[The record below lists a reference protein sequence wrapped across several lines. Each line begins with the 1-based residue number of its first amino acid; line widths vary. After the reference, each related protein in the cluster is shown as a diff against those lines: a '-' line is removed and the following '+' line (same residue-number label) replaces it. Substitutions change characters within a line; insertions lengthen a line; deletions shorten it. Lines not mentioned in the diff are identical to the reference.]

1 VFTDAREAGPA
12 QREEAMHIAKTEI
25 GHRVMKDRSIPLTPR
40 QRSAFILVDG
50 KRTLD
55 QVLAATA
62 ATGVTR
68 EDIDHLFEL
77 GLITDSAPQETA
89 AEEAA
94 AEAQAAAIE
103 HHKHRTPQ
111 ERYAEAYPI
120 ATRLTAA
127 LGLRGFRL
135 NLAVEG
141 ATNYEQLL
149 AVAPRIKEAVGPEKY
164 APLDDALND
173 R

>member
-1 VFTDAREAGPA
+1 MILVKTDA
-12 QREEAMHIAKTEI
+12 
-25 GHRVMKDRSIPLTPR
+25 GHRVMKDRSVPLTPR
-40 QRSAFILVDG
+40 QRSALILFDG
-50 KRTLD
+50 KRTLGE
-55 QVLAATA
+55 VLASTA

-68 EDIDHLFEL
+68 DDIDHLFKL
-77 GLITDSAPQETA
+77 GLVMDPAPQETA

-94 AEAQAAAIE
+94 AHAKAEAVE
-103 HHKHRTPQ
+103 HHKHRSPQ

-120 ATRLTAA
+120 ATKLTAA

-141 ATNYEQLL
+141 ATNYEQLVE
-149 AVAPRIKEAVGPEKY
+149 VAPKIRDAVGADKFK
-164 APLDDALND
+164 PLDDALND

>member
-1 VFTDAREAGPA
+1 MIVT
-12 QREEAMHIAKTEI
+12 KTEV
-25 GHRVMKDRSIPLTPR
+25 GHHVMKDRSVALTPR

-62 ATGVTR
+62 VMGVVR
-68 EDIDHLFEL
+68 EDIDKLFEL
-77 GLITDSAPQETA
+77 GLVTDAEPQATA
-89 AEEAA
+89 AEHE
-94 AEAQAAAIE
+94 AEAKAEEAVQ
-103 HHKHRTPQ
+103 HHKQRSPQ
-111 ERYAEAYPI
+111 ERYAEAYPV

-135 NLAVEG
+135 NLAVEA
-141 ATNYEQLL
+141 ATNYDALL
-149 AVAPRIKEAVGPEKY
+149 IVAPKIREAVGPDKF
-164 APLDDALND
+164 APLDNALND

>member
-1 VFTDAREAGPA
+1 MLIV
-12 QREEAMHIAKTEI
+12 KTEL
-25 GHRVMKDRSIPLTPR
+25 GQQVLKDRSVALTPR
-40 QRSAFILVDG
+40 QRSALILFDG
-50 KRTLD
+50 HRTLD
-55 QVLAATA
+55 QVLETTA

-68 EDIDHLFEL
+68 EDIQKLMTL
-77 GLITDSAPQETA
+77 GLVKDANPEETK

-94 AEAQAAAIE
+94 AKAQAEAVE

-120 ATRLTAA
+120 ATALTAA

-135 NLAVEG
+135 NLAVE
-141 ATNYEQLL
+141 AASNYEQLL
-149 AVAPRIKEAVGPEKY
+149 EVAPKIRDAVGPDKY
-164 APLDDALND
+164 KPLDNALND

>member
-1 VFTDAREAGPA
+1 MLIVKTDL
-12 QREEAMHIAKTEI
+12 
-25 GHRVMKDRSIPLTPR
+25 GHQVMKDRSVALTPR
-40 QRSAFILVDG
+40 QRSAFILFDG
-50 KRTLD
+50 HRTLD
-55 QVLAATA
+55 QVLQATA
-62 ATGVTR
+62 AAGVTR
-68 EDIDHLFEL
+68 QDVDRLFEL
-77 GLITDSAPQETA
+77 GLIMDARPEDTR

-94 AEAQAAAIE
+94 AKAQAEAIE

-120 ATRLTAA
+120 ATALTAS

-135 NLAVEG
+135 NLAVEA

-149 AVAPRIKEAVGPEKY
+149 EIAPKIRDAVGPDKY
-164 APLDDALND
+164 KPLDNALND

>member
-1 VFTDAREAGPA
+1 MLIV
-12 QREEAMHIAKTEI
+12 KTEA
-25 GHRVMKDRSIPLTPR
+25 GHRVMKDRSVPLTPR
-40 QRSAFILVDG
+40 QRSAFILFDG

-62 ATGVTR
+62 VTGVTR
-68 EDIDHLFEL
+68 EDVDKLFEL
-77 GLITDSAPQETA
+77 GLVTDAAPQETA

-94 AEAQAAAIE
+94 AHAAAEAVE

-135 NLAVEG
+135 NLAVEA
-141 ATNYEQLL
+141 ATSYEALL
-149 AVAPRIKEAVGPEKY
+149 EVAPRIKEAVGPDKY
-164 APLDDALND
+164 APLENALND

>member
-1 VFTDAREAGPA
+1 
-12 QREEAMHIAKTEI
+12 
-25 GHRVMKDRSIPLTPR
+25 MKDRSVALSPR
-40 QRSAFILVDG
+40 QRAAFILIDG
-50 KRTLD
+50 KRTFNE
-55 QVLAATA
+55 VLAATA
-62 ATGVTR
+62 AMGVTR
-68 EDIDHLFEL
+68 EDVEKLFEL
-77 GLITDSAPQETA
+77 GLVTDPAPQETA
-89 AEEAA
+89 VAA
-94 AEAQAAAIE
+94 AAAHAQAEAVE

-120 ATRLTAA
+120 ATQLTAG

-149 AVAPRIKEAVGPEKY
+149 EVAPKIKDAVGPERY
-164 APLDDALND
+164 APLENALND

>member
-1 VFTDAREAGPA
+1 MLIVKTDL
-12 QREEAMHIAKTEI
+12 
-25 GHRVMKDRSIPLTPR
+25 GHRVMKDRSVALTPR
-40 QRSAFILVDG
+40 QRSAFILFDG
-50 KRTLD
+50 HRTLD
-55 QVLAATA
+55 QVMRATVPM
-62 ATGVTR
+62 GVTR
-68 EDIDHLFEL
+68 EDIDKLFEL
-77 GLITDSAPQETA
+77 GLVIDATPDQTA

-94 AEAQAAAIE
+94 AKAQAEAIE

-120 ATRLTAA
+120 ATALTAG

-135 NLAVEG
+135 NLAVEA

-149 AVAPRIKEAVGPEKY
+149 EVAPKIRDAVGPDKY
-164 APLDDALND
+164 KPLDNALND